1 MMIRD
6 NSNCY
11 YYFRNSEDN
20 RLDFDFYHPDLD
32 IINSLNELTEYNIV
46 SLEDIIKN
54 IKSGTTPSGMKYIDE
69 GINFLGA
76 SNISKYGVDLTNVK
90 KIDEEYHNN
99 QLSNS
104 QLKSGDILITMAG
117 TIGKSALFENEAPS
131 NINQAVARLE
141 IDDSVILGEY
151 LVKYLNSYLGVLF
164 FTKYQH
170 EVSQPNINLE
180 EIKKIKVIL
189 PPLNIQ
195 KNIMDRIRIIEH
207 KANFY
212 KKNIDELY
220 FAIDELFINVFYNN
234 EDINEFYLFKN
245 NNTFSEV
252 FYNFL
257 EEDTYRLDFSFFYH
271 DNILKKLKNNEMI
284 LLKNICKSPIKM
296 GEQPIY
302 SEKGVKIFKTVD
314 LKNGCS
320 LDYDNT
326 MFVSKEFY
334 NSKPNAQIKNG
345 NILISSA
352 GYGSIGKVSV
362 YDSNEL
368 AMANHKLLIVD
379 LKEEY
384 NPYFISYFLESQLGQ
399 IQFDKWVSGSSGQI
413 QLYPHD
419 LGNFLVPNIPL
430 EEQNEF
436 VIQISREYEKFK
448 EYNVEFEKFWAES
461 ENIFLNSILKKIP
474 F

>member
-1 MMIRD
+1 MIRD

-11 YYFRNSEDN
+11 YYFRNDEDN
-20 RLDFDFYHPDLD
+20 RLDFDFFHPDLD
-32 IINSLNELTEYNIV
+32 IIINLNEITDYNVV
-46 SLEDIIKN
+46 SLGNIIKS
-54 IKSGTTPSGMKYIDE
+54 IKSGTTPKGMKYIEE

-76 SNISKYGVDLTNVK
+76 SNISKYGVDLINVK
-90 KIDEEYHNN
+90 KIDESYHNN

-117 TIGKSALFENEAPS
+117 TIGNSALFENDVPS
-131 NINQAVARLE
+131 NINQAVAKLE
-141 IDDSVILGEY
+141 IDDSLVLGEY
-151 LVKYLNSYLGVLF
+151 LVKYLNSYLGFLF
-164 FTKYQH
+164 FRKYEH
-170 EVSQPNINLE
+170 GVGQPNINLE
-180 EIKKIKVIL
+180 EIKKINVIL

-195 KNIMDRIRIIEH
+195 KNIIDKIKIIEH
-207 KANFY
+207 QANFY
-212 KKNIDELY
+212 KKDLDELY
-220 FAIDELFINVFYNN
+220 FSIDELFLKVFYNN
-234 EDINEFYLFKN
+234 DDINEFYLFKN

-257 EEDTYRLDFSFFYH
+257 ENDNYRLDFSFFYH
-271 DNILKKLKNNEMI
+271 DNILKKLKNNKMI
-284 LLKNICKSPIKM
+284 LLKDICKSPIKM
-296 GEQPIY
+296 GEQPKY
-302 SEKGVKIFKTVD
+302 SEEGVKIFKTVN

-334 NSKPNAQIKNG
+334 NSKQNAQIKKG

-352 GYGSIGKVSV
+352 GYGSIGKVAV
-362 YDSNEL
+362 YNSDEL

-384 NPYFISYFLESQLGQ
+384 NPYFISYFLESKLGQ

-413 QLYPHD
+413 QLYPRD
-419 LGNFLVPNIPL
+419 LDKFLVPNIPL
-430 EEQNEF
+430 EEQNKF
-436 VIQISREYEKFK
+436 VIQISNEYDKFK
-448 EYNVEFEKFWAES
+448 EYNIEFEKFWKKS
-461 ENIFLNSILKKIP
+461 ENTFLDLILKDIP

>member
-1 MMIRD
+1 
-6 NSNCY
+6 
-11 YYFRNSEDN
+11 
-20 RLDFDFYHPDLD
+20 
-32 IINSLNELTEYNIV
+32 
-46 SLEDIIKN
+46 
-54 IKSGTTPSGMKYIDE
+54 
-69 GINFLGA
+69 
-76 SNISKYGVDLTNVK
+76 
-90 KIDEEYHNN
+90 
-99 QLSNS
+99 
-104 QLKSGDILITMAG
+104 
-117 TIGKSALFENEAPS
+117 
-131 NINQAVARLE
+131 
-141 IDDSVILGEY
+141 
-151 LVKYLNSYLGVLF
+151 
-164 FTKYQH
+164 
-170 EVSQPNINLE
+170 
-180 EIKKIKVIL
+180 
-189 PPLNIQ
+189 
-195 KNIMDRIRIIEH
+195 MDRIRIIEH

>member
-1 MMIRD
+1 MIRD

-11 YYFRNSEDN
+11 YYFRNDDDN
-20 RLDFDFYHPDLD
+20 RLDFDFFHPDLD
-32 IINSLNELTEYNIV
+32 IISNLNELTDYNIV
-46 SLEDIIKN
+46 CLGNIIKS
-54 IKSGTTPSGMKYIDE
+54 IKSGTTPRGMKYIDE

-76 SNISKYGVDLTNVK
+76 TNISKYGVDLTHVK
-90 KIDEEYHNN
+90 KIDEIYHNN

-117 TIGKSALFENEAPS
+117 TIGNSALFENENPS
-131 NINQAVARLE
+131 NMNQAVAKLE
-141 IDDSVILGEY
+141 IDDSLVLGEY
-151 LVKYLNSYLGVLF
+151 LVKYLNSYLGILF
-164 FTKYQH
+164 FRKYQH

-195 KNIMDRIRIIEH
+195 KNIMDKIKIIEH
-207 KANFY
+207 QANFY
-212 KKNIDELY
+212 KKDLEELY
-220 FAIDELFINVFYNN
+220 FSIDELFLKFFNN
-234 EDINEFYLFKN
+234 DEYINEFYLFKK

-257 EEDTYRLDFSFFYH
+257 EEDNYRLDFSFFYH
-271 DNILKKLKNNEMI
+271 DNILKRLKNNGMI
-284 LLKNICKSPIKM
+284 LLKDICKSPIKM
-296 GEQPIY
+296 GEQPEY
-302 SEKGVKIFKTVD
+302 AEKGVKIFKTVD

-334 NSKPNAQIKNG
+334 DSKQNAQIKKG

-352 GYGSIGKVSV
+352 GYGSIGKVAV
-362 YDSNEL
+362 YNSDEL

-384 NPYFISYFLESQLGQ
+384 NSYFISYFLESKLGQ

-413 QLYPHD
+413 QLYPRD
-419 LGNFLVPNIPL
+419 LDNFLVPNIPL
-430 EEQNEF
+430 EQQNEL
-436 VIQISREYEKFK
+436 VKKISEEYEKFR
-448 EYNVEFEKFWAES
+448 EYNRKFEKFWQES
-461 ENIFLNSILKKIP
+461 EDSFINLILKKNP
-474 F
+474 L